1 MLLVEMCFIYLPA
14 TDTAKKE
21 SETEIDGT
29 MLTGRENLALSPA
42 FPQFLD
48 VDSACKMLPC
58 DFNPNCPRPDSSDH
72 NSRFRGCSGSLQSE
86 IVGEQGTAITTP
98 PANSKA
104 AKAPGSALVSA
115 LSNPAPGT
123 GRLPRMVLRP

>member
-1 MLLVEMCFIYLPA
+1 MLLVEMCFICLLA

-21 SETEIDGT
+21 SELEIECT
-29 MLTGRENLALSPA
+29 MLTKRENLALSPA

-48 VDSACKMLPC
+48 MASECKVLPC
-58 DFNPNCPRPDSSDH
+58 DFNPNYPRPDSSDH
-72 NSRFRGCSGSLQSE
+72 NSRFRGCSGTLQSE
-86 IVGEQGTAITTP
+86 IVGEQGTAITTH

-123 GRLPRMVLRP
+123 GRLLRMVLRP